1 MRLLTTNRFEKD
13 LKRAIKRGKDLDK
26 LWKIDEQLLNNKPLE
41 KRHRPHPLSG
51 NYATAWECHIEPDWL
66 LIWNQEDDQLVLSR
80 TGTHSDL
87 FYLTHFLTKK
97 NVNN

>member
-26 LWKIDEQLLNNKPLE
+26 LWKIVEQLLNNKPLE

-66 LIWNQEDDQLVLSR
+66 LIWNQEVDQLVLSR

-87 FYLTHFLTKK
+87 F
-97 NVNN
+97 

>member
-26 LWKIDEQLLNNKPLE
+26 LWIIVEQLLNNKPLE

-87 FYLTHFLTKK
+87 F
-97 NVNN
+97 

>member
-26 LWKIDEQLLNNKPLE
+26 LWKIVEQLLNNKPLE
-41 KRHRPHPLSG
+41 KRHRPHPLSD

-66 LIWNQEDDQLVLSR
+66 LIWNSEVDQLVLSR

-87 FYLTHFLTKK
+87 F
-97 NVNN
+97 

>member
-13 LKRAIKRGKDLDK
+13 LKREIKRGKDLDK
-26 LWKIDEQLLNNKPLE
+26 LWKIVEQLLNNKPLE

-66 LIWNQEDDQLVLSR
+66 LIWNLEVDQLVLSR

-87 FYLTHFLTKK
+87 F
-97 NVNN
+97 

>member
-26 LWKIDEQLLNNKPLE
+26 LWKIVEQLLNNKPLE

-51 NYATAWECHIEPDWL
+51 NYTTAWECHIEPDWL
-66 LIWNQEDDQLVLSR
+66 LIWNPEVDQLVLSR

-87 FYLTHFLTKK
+87 F
-97 NVNN
+97 

>member
-1 MRLLTTNRFEKD
+1 MRLLTTNRFERD
-13 LKRAIKRGKDLDK
+13 LKRATKRRKDLDK
-26 LWKIDEQLLNNKPLE
+26 LWKIVELLLDNKPLE

-87 FYLTHFLTKK
+87 F
-97 NVNN
+97 

>member
-1 MRLLTTNRFEKD
+1 MRLLTTNRFERD

-26 LWKIDEQLLNNKPLE
+26 LWKIVELLLDNKPLE

-87 FYLTHFLTKK
+87 F
-97 NVNN
+97 

>member
-13 LKRAIKRGKDLDK
+13 LKRAIKLGKDLDK
-26 LWKIDEQLLNNKPLE
+26 LWKIVELLLDNKPLE

-66 LIWNQEDDQLVLSR
+66 LI
-80 TGTHSDL
+80 
-87 FYLTHFLTKK
+87 
-97 NVNN
+97 

>member
-26 LWKIDEQLLNNKPLE
+26 LWKIVEQLLNNKPLE

-87 FYLTHFLTKK
+87 F
-97 NVNN
+97 

>member
-26 LWKIDEQLLNNKPLE
+26 LWEIVEQLLNNKPLE

-66 LIWNQEDDQLVLSR
+66 LIWSPEVDQLVLSR

-87 FYLTHFLTKK
+87 F
-97 NVNN
+97 

>member
-26 LWKIDEQLLNNKPLE
+26 LWIIVEQLLNNKPLE

-66 LIWNQEDDQLVLSR
+66 LIWNQYVDQFALSR

-87 FYLTHFLTKK
+87 F
-97 NVNN
+97 

>member
-26 LWKIDEQLLNNKPLE
+26 LWKIVEQLLNNKPLE

-51 NYATAWECHIEPDWL
+51 NYATARECHIEPDWL
-66 LIWNQEDDQLVLSR
+66 LIWNPEVDQLVLSR

-87 FYLTHFLTKK
+87 F
-97 NVNN
+97 

>member
-1 MRLLTTNRFEKD
+1 MCLLTTNRFEKD
-13 LKRAIKRGKDLDK
+13 LKCAIKRGKDLDK
-26 LWKIDEQLLNNKPLE
+26 LWKIVEQLLINKPLE

-66 LIWNQEDDQLVLSR
+66 LIWNPEVYQLVLSR

-87 FYLTHFLTKK
+87 F
-97 NVNN
+97 

>member
-1 MRLLTTNRFEKD
+1 MGLLTTQRFEKD
-13 LKRAIKRGKDLDK
+13 LKRTLKRGKDLDK
-26 LWKIDEQLLNNKPLE
+26 LWKIVELLLDNKPLE

-51 NYATAWECHIEPDWL
+51 NYATAGECHIEPDWL

-87 FYLTHFLTKK
+87 F
-97 NVNN
+97 

>member
-26 LWKIDEQLLNNKPLE
+26 LWKIVEQLLNNKPLE

-66 LIWNQEDDQLVLSR
+66 LIWNLEVDQLVLSR

-87 FYLTHFLTKK
+87 F
-97 NVNN
+97 

>member
-1 MRLLTTNRFEKD
+1 MRLLTTNRFERD

-26 LWKIDEQLLNNKPLE
+26 LWKIVELLLDNNPLE

-87 FYLTHFLTKK
+87 F
-97 NVNN
+97 

>member
-1 MRLLTTNRFEKD
+1 MRLLTTNRFERD

-26 LWKIDEQLLNNKPLE
+26 LWKIVELLLDNKPLK
-41 KRHRPHPLSG
+41 KRHRLHSLSG

-87 FYLTHFLTKK
+87 F
-97 NVNN
+97 

>member
-1 MRLLTTNRFEKD
+1 MRLLTTKRFEKD

-26 LWKIDEQLLNNKPLE
+26 LWKIIKLLLDNKPLE

-51 NYATAWECHIEPDWL
+51 NYDRAWECHIEPDWL
-66 LIWNQEDDQLVLSR
+66 LIWNQEVDQLVLSR

-87 FYLTHFLTKK
+87 F
-97 NVNN
+97 